1 MAAETHIN
9 VGFRDALLRV
19 SGWNPSDVAAD
30 DQAAGVS
37 FYGRRI
43 KPDVL
48 LTLPSHPPLL
58 VECKVHSSSGDPLKD
73 VSEKLG
79 AAPLSPDA
87 PRAAGETVRRGIAVR
102 YPPGAE
108 EWVACSGRLT
118 GRYRHQDGHGGLSE
132 HNQAQTDQSRPV
144 VPVRP
149 VSDGLTACSDV
160 SQNSRTLDSRPVRKG
175 MNK

>member
-87 PRAAGETVRRGIAVR
+87 PRAAGETVS
-102 YPPGAE
+102 PGHCGALPARCGG
-108 EWVACSGRLT
+108 V
-118 GRYRHQDGHGGLSE
+118 GGLLWTADRPL
-132 HNQAQTDQSRPV
+132 QAPGWPRW
-144 VPVRP
+144 PVR
-149 VSDGLTACSDV
+149 A
-160 SQNSRTLDSRPVRKG
+160 
-175 MNK
+175 